1 MTVMTGTTQLT
12 TTLGLAW
19 ITRMNRMTG
28 ISWMGRMSRM
38 IYLMKMPE
46 KDLIL

>member
-1 MTVMTGTTQLT
+1 MTKMTVMTGTTQLT
-12 TTLGLAW
+12 TTLRLAW

-38 IYLMKMPE
+38 I
-46 KDLIL
+46 

>member
-1 MTVMTGTTQLT
+1 MT
-12 TTLGLAW
+12 TT
-19 ITRMNRMTG
+19 TRTIIGKTTMNRMTG

>member
-1 MTVMTGTTQLT
+1 MTKMTVMTGTTQLT

-19 ITRMNRMTG
+19 ITRRNRMTG

-38 IYLMKMPE
+38 I
-46 KDLIL
+46 

>member
-1 MTVMTGTTQLT
+1 MTKMSGTT
-12 TTLGLAW
+12 GLAW

-28 ISWMGRMSRM
+28 ISWMGRMSWM
-38 IYLMKMPE
+38 TSSLMKKPE

>member
-1 MTVMTGTTQLT
+1 MTKVTVMTGTTQLT

-28 ISWMGRMSRM
+28 ISWIRRRSRM
-38 IYLMKMPE
+38 KEPE